1 MQKTNDACV
10 LNGLQKIEWVFAFT
24 ANGNQLILE
33 SQKEFKY
40 YHYDGTVKSICA
52 DFYYEDETG
61 AIKVAIEC
69 DDISN
74 KNRLEEDE
82 LRDKTLEMQGIK
94 VFRFNTKEISW
105 NCLKCVNE
113 VKAYIM
119 EQKDFLKEV
128 SYNRKFEEA
137 DGGKISIRI
146 N

>member
-61 AIKVAIEC
+61 AIQVVIEC
-69 DDISN
+69 DDSTH
-74 KNRLEEDE
+74 RLRVKEDAM
-82 LRDKTLEMQGIK
+82 RDSTLASKGIK
-94 VFRFNTKEISW
+94 VFRFKTREITW

-113 VKAYIM
+113 VKKYI
-119 EQKDFLKEV
+119 EDQKEILKKQSHDLKFKERSGEEINVRV
-128 SYNRKFEEA
+128 S
-137 DGGKISIRI
+137 
-146 N
+146 